1 MKHGLYPH
9 LAWNSIRNN
18 SKYYIPYII
27 AGILMVSMFY
37 IMIYLNSSRL
47 IASLHGGSAMRTV
60 FWLGSIVILIFAMI
74 FLFYTNSFLIRV
86 RNRELGLYSIL
97 GMTKRNIVSV
107 VACESLIVFA
117 LVISGGLL
125 AGISLSRLSELCLFK
140 MIQLTDT
147 SGFRLNSDTVSSVF
161 FVFLF
166 IYGILFL
173 YSVLKVSTS
182 KALEL
187 MHGEAYGEK
196 KPKGNFILAIIGLLL
211 LIAAYWMAITITNP
225 VKAVNL
231 FFIAVIMVVI
241 GTYLLF
247 IAASVVLCQILQKN
261 KRYYYQSSHFFSVS
275 TMRFRMKRNGAG
287 LASIC
292 ILMTMVLVM
301 TSLSTSMF
309 IGNEDS
315 INASFKSDVISDI
328 SLTDNPEK
336 NAKLTEES
344 IDYLNQTI
352 TGATDIHYYPYLHYQ
367 VGKYTNDGFIYNSN
381 SDTMSLNE
389 LFVIDLSTYNKIT
402 NENRKLKDG
411 ECYMLSDDTSASYK
425 TFSFNDEKWKVDENI
440 HNQVVSYG
448 TNVSF
453 KKPVTLVINSLDE
466 IPYGFGEDN
475 PEYMNILFL
484 HYTCNTKTPPADNTV
499 LSTGLLNIF
508 ESVDGGANSFNVSVN
523 TKQNA
528 WETTLQLFGGFL
540 VMCVMLS
547 VLFLVAAVIILYYKQ
562 ISEGFEDQKRFSI
575 LKKVGMTRKE
585 IRKSI
590 NSQILI
596 MFFMPLLVA
605 GCHLAAA
612 FPMFS
617 KIMMLCG
624 INNLSLSVLVTS
636 VTFLIFAVFY
646 GIVYRL
652 TSNTYFKIVN
662 S

>member
-18 SKYYIPYII
+18 SRYYIPYII
-27 AGILMVSMFY
+27 AGILMISMFY
-37 IMIYLNSSRL
+37 ILIYLNSSSL
-47 IASLHGGSAMRTV
+47 ITSLKGGMSMVTV
-60 FWLGSIVILIFAMI
+60 FWLGAWVIIIFAMI
-74 FLFYTNSFLIRV
+74 YLFYTNSFLIRI

-107 VACESLIVFA
+107 VACESIIVFA

-125 AGISLSRLSELCLFK
+125 AGISLSRLSELCLLK
-140 MIQLTDT
+140 MIHQTDT
-147 SGFRLNSDTVSSVF
+147 AGFRLNGDTVSLTF
-161 FVFLF
+161 FIFLF
-166 IYGILFL
+166 IYAILFL
-173 YSVLKVSTS
+173 FSVFKVSTS

-187 MHGEAYGEK
+187 MHGDSYGEK
-196 KPKGNFILAIIGLLL
+196 KPKGNFILAIIGTALLVV
-211 LIAAYWMAITITNP
+211 AYWMAITITNP

-261 KRYYYQSSHFFSVS
+261 ERYYYQPSHFFSVS
-275 TMRFRMKRNGAG
+275 AMRFRMKRNGAG

-328 SLTDNPEK
+328 SLTDNADINTE
-336 NAKLTEES
+336 LTEKLS
-344 IDYLNQTI
+344 DYLHQNI
-352 TGATDIHYYPYLHYQ
+352 KGASDEQCYQYLHYQ
-367 VGKYTNDGFIYNSN
+367 LGQYTDDGFLYD
-381 SDTMSLNE
+381 SDLNTMTLNE
-389 LFVIDLSTYNKIT
+389 MFVIDLATYNRIT
-402 NENRKLKDG
+402 DENRTLKDG
-411 ECYMLSDDTSASYK
+411 ECYILSDDSSTSYK
-425 TFSFNDEKWKVDENI
+425 TFSFNDQKWKVDENI
-440 HNQVVSYG
+440 HNQVVSSG
-448 TNVSF
+448 TNISF
-453 KKPVTLVINSLDE
+453 RKPVTLVIKSLDE
-466 IPYGFGEDN
+466 IPYGFGYDN
-475 PEYMNILFL
+475 VGMLNVLFL
-484 HYTCNTKTPPADNTV
+484 HYTCNTKAV
-499 LSTGLLNIF
+499 LNEDSISTQLSNIYK
-508 ESVDGGANSFNVSVN
+508 SVDNGEHGYNINFN
-523 TKQNA
+523 TK
-528 WETTLQLFGGFL
+528 ETAKETSLQLFGGFL
-540 VMCVMLS
+540 VMCVILS

-575 LKKVGMTRKE
+575 LKKVGMTEKE

-624 INNLSLSVLVTS
+624 INNQSLSVLVTS
-636 VTFLIFAVFY
+636 ITFLIFAVFY
-646 GIVYRL
+646 GIVYHL
-652 TSNTYFKIVN
+652 TSNTYFRIVN

>member
-1 MKHGLYPH
+1 MKRNLYPH

-47 IASLHGGSAMRTV
+47 IASLHGGNSMRTV
-60 FWLGSIVILIFAMI
+60 FWLGGWVILIFAMI
-74 FLFYTNSFLIRV
+74 FLFYTNSFLIRI

-117 LVISGGLL
+117 LVIAGGLL
-125 AGISLSRLSELCLFK
+125 AGVSLSRLSELCLFK
-140 MIQLTDT
+140 MIQETDL
-147 SGFRLNSDTVSSVF
+147 SSFRLESSTISVTF
-161 FVFLF
+161 FAFLF
-166 IYGILFL
+166 IYAVLFL
-173 YSVLKVSTS
+173 YSVLKVSAS

-187 MHGEAYGEK
+187 MHDEAYGEK
-196 KPKGNFILAIIGLLL
+196 KPKGNFLFAIIGIILVV
-211 LIAAYWMAITITNP
+211 IAYWMAITITNP
-225 VKAVNL
+225 VKAINL

-241 GTYLLF
+241 ATYLLF
-247 IAASVVLCQILQKN
+247 IVASVVLCQILQKN
-261 KRYYYQSSHFFSVS
+261 ERYYYQPSHFFSVS

-309 IGNEDS
+309 IGNDAS
-315 INASFKSDVISDI
+315 INQSFKSDFISDI
-328 SLTDNPEK
+328 SLTDNPENNAQLTEQITDYFSQNIK
-336 NAKLTEES
+336 NA
-344 IDYLNQTI
+344 
-352 TGATDIHYYPYLHYQ
+352 TDEQYYPYLHYQ
-367 VGKYTNDGFIYNSN
+367 LGEYTDNGFRYEENL
-381 SDTMSLNE
+381 DEMTLNE
-389 LFVIDLSTYNKIT
+389 MFVIDLATYNKIT
-402 NENRKLKDG
+402 NEDRTLKDG
-411 ECYMLSDDTSASYK
+411 ECYILSDDSSTSYK
-425 TFSFNDEKWKVDENI
+425 TFSFNDEKWKVNKNI
-440 HNQVVSYG
+440 HKQVVSSG
-448 TNVSF
+448 TNISF
-453 KKPVTLVINSLDE
+453 KKPLTLVISSLDE

-475 PEYMNILFL
+475 PGYMNILFL
-484 HYTCNTKTPPADNTV
+484 HYTCNTKTQLDSN
-499 LSTGLLNIF
+499 SISSDLLNIY
-508 ESVDGGANSFNVSVN
+508 ESVDNGANSFNVSVS
-523 TKQNA
+523 TKA
-528 WETTLQLFGGFL
+528 EAKEASLQLFGGFL

-575 LKKVGMTRKE
+575 LKKVGMTEKE

-617 KIMMLCG
+617 RIMMLCG
-624 INNLSLSVLVTS
+624 INNLSLSILVTS

>member
-1 MKHGLYPH
+1 MKYGLYPH

-18 SKYYIPYII
+18 SRYYIPYII
-27 AGILMVSMFY
+27 SGILMVSMFY
-37 IMIYLNSSRL
+37 IMVYLNSSKL
-47 IASLHGGSAMRTV
+47 IASLKGGSAMITV
-60 FWLGSIVILIFAMI
+60 FWLGGFVILIFAMI

-117 LVISGGLL
+117 LVIAGGLL
-125 AGISLSRLSELCLFK
+125 SGISLSRLSELCLFK
-140 MIQLTDT
+140 MIHQSDT
-147 SGFRLNSDTVSSVF
+147 SGFRLNSDIISVTF
-161 FVFLF
+161 FAFLF
-166 IYGILFL
+166 IYAILFL

-196 KPKGNFILAIIGLLL
+196 IPKGNFLFALIGCILLAV
-211 LIAAYWMAITITNP
+211 AYWMAITITNP

-241 GTYLLF
+241 ATYLLF

-261 KRYYYQSSHFFSVS
+261 KRYYYQPSHFFSVS

-328 SLTDNPEK
+328 SLTDNSET
-336 NAKLTEES
+336 NARLTEEV
-344 IDYLNQTI
+344 IDYLNHNI
-352 TGATDIHYYPYLHYQ
+352 KDATDIQYYPYLHYQ
-367 VGKYTNDGFIYNSN
+367 LGKYTDNGFQYSEDLDN
-381 SDTMSLNE
+381 TTLNE
-389 LFVIDLSTYNKIT
+389 MFVIDLATYNQIT
-402 NENRKLKDG
+402 NENRTLKDS
-411 ECYMLSDDTSASYK
+411 ECYILSDDTSTSYK
-425 TFSFNDEKWKVDENI
+425 TFSFNDQKWKVDENI
-440 HNQVVSYG
+440 HKQVVSSG
-448 TNVSF
+448 TNISF

-466 IPYGFGEDN
+466 IPYGFGADN
-475 PEYMNILFL
+475 PGYMNILFM
-484 HYTCNTKTPPADNTV
+484 HYTCNTKDQVDDNSI
-499 LSTGLLNIF
+499 STALLNIF
-508 ESVDGGANSFNVSVN
+508 ESVDGAANSFNVSVN
-523 TKQNA
+523 TKENA
-528 WETTLQLFGGFL
+528 KETSLQLFGGFL

-575 LKKVGMTRKE
+575 LKKVGMTGKE

-617 KIMMLCG
+617 KVMMLCG
-624 INNLSLSVLVTS
+624 INNQSLSILVTS
-636 VTFLIFAVFY
+636 ITFLIFAVFY
-646 GIVYRL
+646 GIVYHL
-652 TSNTYFKIVN
+652 TSNTYFRIVN